1 MTFNNGDLAGL
12 LGLSEAAIRQWLCR
26 APAFHIGAVRGH
38 ARTYNIVEALCIAV
52 AAELFRHRLG
62 RPHEVLPIARQIAA
76 SGADAIWVHR
86 PTGGPITTTTDQPS
100 STAVHLP
107 LAELRR
113 RLVMH

>member
-1 MTFNNGDLAGL
+1 MTFATSDLADL

-26 APAFHIGAVRGH
+26 APSFHLGAVRGK
-38 ARTYNIVEALCIAV
+38 ARIYNRVEAVTIAI
-52 AAELFRHRLG
+52 AAEMFRHRLG
-62 RPHEVLPIARQIAA
+62 RPHEVLPIAREIAA
-76 SGADAIWVHR
+76 SGADAIWVYR
-86 PTGGPITTTTDQPS
+86 PQGGPIITATDQPS

>member
-1 MTFNNGDLAGL
+1 MTFNNADLAGL

-26 APAFHIGAVRGH
+26 APAFHLGAVRGK
-38 ARTYNIVEALCIAV
+38 ARTYNRVEALCIAI

-62 RPHEVLPIARQIAA
+62 RPHEVLPVARQIAA
-76 SGADAIWVHR
+76 SGDDSIWVHR
-86 PTGGPITTTTDQPS
+86 PAGGPITTTSEKPA

-113 RLVMH
+113 RLVQH

>member
-1 MTFNNGDLAGL
+1 LTFATSDLAGL

-26 APAFHIGAVRGH
+26 APAFNIGAVRGH
-38 ARTYNIVEALCIAV
+38 ARTYNIAEALCIAI

-76 SGADAIWVHR
+76 SGGDSIWVHR
-86 PTGGPITTTTDQPS
+86 PMGGPITT
-100 STAVHLP
+100 STEKPASVAMHLP

-113 RLVMH
+113 RLVKH